1 MFGGAN
7 QKIMGAC
14 VIGLALIA
22 GAYTVVHFGQYTPPT
37 AAVAVSQAPTRVAVS
52 VKDNDQNGIEDW
64 RDTFLTVA
72 PVVLNDAATSTYTLP
87 TTITGML
94 SINMFQAIVRA
105 KSAGPFGKSQADV
118 IKNSVD
124 SLTEQTRDSLYGVRD
139 VTIIQQ
145 WTEND
150 VKNYAN
156 VMAGIIINTNVTPK
170 ENEIDILNDIVTG
183 GQSGRMGEL
192 VEIANGYTSI
202 LDQSLLVPVPATF
215 IKQHLDLINTYSAV
229 QKDVLAMT
237 KHAEDPALTLVRL
250 KRYQDDALGL
260 KLALENMND
269 SLLPYTKL
277 FSKSDPA
284 LFFSEFDPGNK
295 LP

>member
-14 VIGLALIA
+14 IIGLALIA
-22 GAYTVVHFGQYTPPT
+22 GAYTVVNFGKRAPLP
-37 AAVAVSQAPTRVAVS
+37 AALAVSQAPNRVAVS
-52 VKDNDQNGIEDW
+52 VKDRDNNGIEDW
-64 RDTFLTVA
+64 RDSFLTAA
-72 PVVLNDAATSTYTLP
+72 PVVLNDAATSTYALP

-105 KSAGPFGKSQADV
+105 KSAGPFGKSQAEV
-118 IKNSVD
+118 IKSSVD
-124 SLTEQTRDSLYGVRD
+124 TITEQTRDTLYGIRD

-145 WTEND
+145 WTEAD

-183 GQSGRMGEL
+183 GESGRMGEL

-202 LDQSLLVPVPATF
+202 LDQSLHVPVPATF

-269 SLLPYTKL
+269 SLLPYAKL

-284 LFFSEFDPGNK
+284 LFFSEFDPGNQ